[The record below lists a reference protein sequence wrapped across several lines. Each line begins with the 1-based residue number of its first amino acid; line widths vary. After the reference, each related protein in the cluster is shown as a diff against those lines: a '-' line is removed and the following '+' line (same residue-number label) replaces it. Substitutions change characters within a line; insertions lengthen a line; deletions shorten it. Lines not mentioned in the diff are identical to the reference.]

1 MPARDTAGAGDAP
14 AEGRRPERPDT
25 ECGSVMM
32 NVRTL
37 CLAILHSGDATG
49 YEIKKLSVEG
59 RYSYFVD
66 ASFGSIYP
74 ALARLEADGLV
85 TVREEVQS
93 GKPARKVYS
102 ITPAGRAELVA
113 QLSVPPAP
121 DVFRSEFLLVAMNAE
136 LVDGARLRE
145 AIAARRKHLSDEISH
160 LETVARDSDHP
171 GARWIARYGIACMQA
186 SLAFLDA
193 NSPELETLAADAAG
207 DAAGDALARVA
218 AE

>member
-1 MPARDTAGAGDAP
+1 
-14 AEGRRPERPDT
+14 
-25 ECGSVMM
+25 M

-59 RYSYFVD
+59 AYRHFVD

-74 ALARLEADGLV
+74 ALARLEHDGLV

-102 ITPAGRAELVA
+102 ITEQGHAELVA
-113 QLSVPPAP
+113 QLSALPAP
-121 DVFRSEFLLVAMNAE
+121 DIYRSQFLLVAMKSE
-136 LVDGARLRE
+136 LVPVSLIRAAIEKRL
-145 AIAARRKHLSDEISH
+145 DELRAQIGQ
-160 LETVARDSDHP
+160 LNEIVACEVSP
-171 GARWIARYGIACMQA
+171 GARWAAMSGITCMTA
-186 SLAFLDA
+186 SLHYLEQHRG
-193 NSPELETLAADAAG
+193 ELEAMASDADV
-207 DAAGDALARVA
+207 DASCVA